1 MKLSGFQDSPSLTY
15 PAFSEAWRFSQLES
29 FFAQDL
35 AAAPANFKNQSHL
48 EFSGSQA
55 LANDLPQGVRIKEIK
70 RAGDDF
76 WSTLTRLG
84 AQYEI
89 TISEDLSSPLK
100 ISIHRDSSDE
110 SQVTLSYLEIKVLKG
125 VKATLIQDFKGSS
138 LGHTHTETQM
148 HLAENSMLEHAL
160 SFNEGSSSI
169 NTHHIKT
176 KVEKDARYEQTI
188 LSGDAQKTRIDLL
201 TELMGEKSFAQ
212 LRSLSLLK
220 GKSQI
225 DLHSQIVHHSADT
238 AADQL
243 AKNLLDA
250 DSKAIFTGKIKIV
263 KDAQRVHSAQ
273 LNRNILKSKKAH
285 AIGQPQLEIFADDV
299 KCSHGSTTGRIG
311 ENELFYLL
319 SRGITQNRA
328 QELLSHAFI
337 QEIFTLCSKEV
348 KAHFHQKLE
357 EL

>member
-1 MKLSGFQDSPSLTY
+1 MKLSGFQESPTLTY
-15 PAFSEAWRFSQLES
+15 PVFNEAWRFSQLES
-29 FFAQDL
+29 FFQQELKAS
-35 AAAPANFKNQSHL
+35 PPNFRSKSHL
-48 EFSGSQA
+48 EFSGARAQTT
-55 LANDLPQGVRIKEIK
+55 DLPDGVSVKEIK
-70 RAGDDF
+70 NSGDDF

-84 AQYEI
+84 TQYQV
-89 TISEDLSSPLK
+89 TISKDLAEPLK
-100 ISIHRDSSDE
+100 ISINRDSADE
-110 SQVTLSYLEIKVLKG
+110 TGTTLSFIEIKIAKEI
-125 VKATLIQDFKGSS
+125 KATLIQDFSGTSA
-138 LGHTHTETQM
+138 GHTHSETIV
-148 HLAENSMLEHAL
+148 HLAEGSFLEHAL
-160 SFNEGSSSI
+160 SFSEGHSSI

-176 KVEKDARYEQTI
+176 KIEKNARYEQTI
-188 LSGDAQKTRIDLL
+188 LSGEAQKTRLDIL

-220 GKSQI
+220 AKSQI
-225 DLHSQIVHHSADT
+225 DLHSQIIHHSADT

-243 AKNLLDA
+243 AKNLLDGE
-250 DSKAIFTGKIKIV
+250 SKAIFTGKIKIV

-319 SRGITQNRA
+319 SRGISQKRA
-328 QELLSHAFI
+328 QELLGHAFI
-337 QEIFTLCSKEV
+337 QEIFTLCSKDL
-348 KAHFHQKLE
+348 KAHFIKKLE